1 MFVFLN
7 IDLVANGYPLK
18 NYVMELP
25 KILKGVRINPY
36 VKTW

>member
-7 IDLVANGYPLK
+7 IDLVADYPLK

-25 KILKGVRINPY
+25 KILKGVRINSY